1 MSDARNKVDKVKG
14 HAKEAV
20 GDLTGDDEL
29 RREGKRDRLAGGAK
43 EKAEQVKD
51 MAEEGVDRVEEGIDK
66 VKDKLGARDRS

>member
-1 MSDARNKVDKVKG
+1 MSDASNKVDQVKG

-20 GDLTGDDEL
+20 GDLTDDDEL
-29 RREGKRDRLAGGAK
+29 RREGKRDRLAGDAK

-51 MAEEGVDRVEEGIDK
+51 KVAEGVDKVEEGIDK

>member
-1 MSDARNKVDKVKG
+1 MSDASDKVDKVKG

-20 GDLTGDDEL
+20 GELTGDDDL
-29 RREGKRDRLAGGAK
+29 RREGKRDRVAGAAK

-51 MAEEGVDRVEEGIDK
+51 KVEEGIDK

>member
-1 MSDARNKVDKVKG
+1 MSDASNKVDKVKG

-43 EKAEQVKD
+43 ERAEHVKD
-51 MAEEGVDRVEEGIDK
+51 KVEEGIDK
-66 VKDKLGARDRS
+66 VKDKFGARDRS